1 MAIPASE
8 FSRNFGRYQDQAIEK
23 RVLEISSNGRRV
35 GAFLSQAEYE
45 RYLTLKARETSV
57 VKIDDV
63 PESLVRGIERAE
75 YGAVDE

>member
-8 FSRNFGRYQDQAIEK
+8 FSRNFGRYQDQAIEE
-23 RVLEISSNGRRV
+23 RVLEISSNGRQV

-45 RYLTLKARETSV
+45 RYLKLKARETSV

-63 PESLVRGIERAE
+63 PESLVRDIERAE